1 MAGPDGAAD
10 KGGGIYMTDQQTFE
24 RLKTWFRDDNWR
36 FDTAEEDLMVFTGI
50 TGNNGQY
57 QVISQVRDGHL
68 LAFCF
73 SPVNVPAD
81 KRQVVADYLTRANY
95 GLLIGNFEMD
105 MSDGEVRYKTSIK
118 FGRYDLE
125 TEVIGHMISMT
136 CAMMDC
142 YYPGMIS
149 VIYGDVAPE
158 EAIQQ
163 IEG

>member
-1 MAGPDGAAD
+1 
-10 KGGGIYMTDQQTFE
+10 
-24 RLKTWFRDDNWR
+24 
-36 FDTAEEDLMVFTGI
+36 
-50 TGNNGQY
+50 
-57 QVISQVRDGHL
+57 VRDGHL